1 MDVETG
7 GPNALDWSR
16 PLQLD
21 HQTTLNARAMRVM
34 LRCRTI
40 SGTCLVATA
49 GSTANC
55 SLWPCRVP
63 DHYLTPA
70 DPFQGMWMA
79 TREQLAFF
87 MTHSYWEKEH
97 ALKAHLEF
105 GMEYPDR
112 TTFMNLPVKMPT
124 GYRYKQCEAPL
135 LGLG

>member
-1 MDVETG
+1 
-7 GPNALDWSR
+7 
-16 PLQLD
+16 
-21 HQTTLNARAMRVM
+21 
-34 LRCRTI
+34 
-40 SGTCLVATA
+40 
-49 GSTANC
+49 
-55 SLWPCRVP
+55 
-63 DHYLTPA
+63 
-70 DPFQGMWMA
+70 MWMA